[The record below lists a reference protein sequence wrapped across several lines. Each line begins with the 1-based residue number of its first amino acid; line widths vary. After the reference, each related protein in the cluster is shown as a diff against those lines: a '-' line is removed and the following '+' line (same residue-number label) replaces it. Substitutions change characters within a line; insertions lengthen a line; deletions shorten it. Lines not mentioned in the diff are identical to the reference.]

1 VATATRNHR
10 VAVPSRDLSS
20 TVGNTPLVHLRK
32 LSPEG
37 GARIW
42 AKLEW
47 FNPTGSVKDRIAL
60 AMLEDA
66 ERSGALRPGATIIEP
81 TSGNT
86 GISLAMLAKV
96 RGYRLRAVMPET
108 ATAERKAQLE
118 MYGAEIIFSDGEY
131 GSNGAVALARRLAAE
146 DPSLFMP
153 FQYANPA
160 NPGAH
165 ERTTG
170 PEILRDLDGQVDAF
184 VAGLGTGGTLMGVG
198 RALRAVNPEIQVIA
212 AEPMQGDPV
221 MGLRSLEDGYTPE
234 VLNVSELSRKIL
246 VSNAESVV
254 GLRALLDQEGLW
266 AGVSSGAA
274 VVVARRV
281 AAAMSPD
288 QNVAVLF
295 ADGGEKYAS
304 SGLWDR
310 DAHQLDIE
318 MDTKL
323 WW

>member
-1 VATATRNHR
+1 MATATTLRR
-10 VAVPSRDLSS
+10 AAVPSRDLSS
-20 TVGNTPLVHLRK
+20 AVGSTPLVHLRK

-60 AMLEDA
+60 SMIEDG
-66 ERSGALRPGATIIEP
+66 EHSGRLLPGATIIEP

-86 GISLAMLAKV
+86 GISLAMLAKI
-96 RGYRLRAVMPET
+96 RGYKLRAVMPET
-108 ATAERKAQLE
+108 ATRERKQQLE

-131 GSNGAVALARRLAAE
+131 GSNGAVAMARELAAA
-146 DPSLFMP
+146 DPTLFMP

-160 NPGAH
+160 NPAAH

-170 PEILRDLDGQVDAF
+170 PEILADLNGEVDAF

-198 RALRAVNPEIQVIA
+198 RALRTVNPDVQIIA
-212 AEPMQGDPV
+212 AEPLQGDPV

-234 VLNVSELSRKIL
+234 VLNVAELSRKIL

-254 GLRALLDQEGLW
+254 GLRALLNEEGLW

-274 VVVARRV
+274 LMVARRV
-281 AAAMSPD
+281 AAGLRPD

-295 ADGGEKYAS
+295 ADGGAKYAS

-310 DAHQLDIE
+310 DEHQLDVE
-318 MDTKL
+318 MESKL

>member
-1 VATATRNHR
+1 MATATRQPR

-32 LSPEG
+32 LSPAG

-60 AMLEDA
+60 AMIEDA

-108 ATAERKAQLE
+108 ATQERKAQLE

-234 VLNVSELSRKIL
+234 VLNVAELSRKIL

-254 GLRALLDQEGLW
+254 GLRALLNEEGLW

-281 AAAMSPD
+281 AAAMAPE

-310 DAHQLDIE
+310 DEQQLDVE